1 MPLNIEP
8 LHIGIV
14 AVLIIAALAWY
25 FTRKTKRDDS
35 AAHEM
40 AERIRE
46 GLKESQDAMASDT
59 GGLKNAIA
67 GDEPDVPVLG
77 PQDAVKE
84 DSVDKPEVK
93 LEPEPVQNIVE
104 SAPVEESQTRTESG
118 RSAASVDSAIEAVV
132 YFTPS
137 NGEFFTSEALQK
149 AAQAVETAQ
158 NKDMITIDFYD
169 VDSARW
175 FHDVS
180 MVKNCSQIY
189 LSMLLA
195 NRTKKVDQLA
205 ASIFITLAGQMV
217 IDLNA
222 EANLPDSTSM
232 VERAEHIGSI
242 IKAFDNQLTLK
253 IVCAH
258 DIDRDCLAQAADD
271 CGFAAHEGHFEKS
284 ASDSKEPVMLITPSK
299 TLPNELDLTLDVA
312 LVSAANDPLAQYFAV
327 ANDLCCKIDG
337 MVTDMQGNPVE
348 APAAAII
355 SQQLKE
361 LHVKMA
367 AHGVAAG
374 SNRALRIFSRS

>member
-1 MPLNIEP
+1 MPFNIEP

-14 AVLIIAALAWY
+14 AVLIIAGLAWY

-59 GGLKNAIA
+59 GGLKNAI
-67 GDEPDVPVLG
+67 GMDEPDVPVLS
-77 PQDAVKE
+77 PADAVENAPKL
-84 DSVDKPEVK
+84 EVEV
-93 LEPEPVQNIVE
+93 EPEPEIEVAAPQP
-104 SAPVEESQTRTESG
+104 APVEPAVVRAESG
-118 RSAASVDSAIEAVV
+118 RSAPSVDNAVETVV
-132 YFTPS
+132 YFTPKE
-137 NGEFFTSEALQK
+137 EFFAPEALLK
-149 AAQAVETAQ
+149 VAQAVEGAQ
-158 NKDMITIDFYD
+158 NKELITIDFFD
-169 VDSARW
+169 VATSRW
-175 FHDVS
+175 YHDVS
-180 MVKNCSQIY
+180 MVTKCSQIY

-222 EANLPDSTSM
+222 EAVLPDSAGM
-232 VERAEHIGSI
+232 VERTEHIASI

-258 DIDRDCLAQAADD
+258 DIDKDLLAQAAAD
-271 CGFAAHEGHFEKS
+271 CGFAAHEGHFEKT
-284 ASDSKEPVMLITPSK
+284 AGDSNDPIMLITPSK

-312 LVSAANDPLAQYFAV
+312 LVSAANDPLAMYFSV

-355 SQQLKE
+355 GQQLKE
-361 LHVKMA
+361 LHAKMA
-367 AHGVAAG
+367 AHGVPAG
-374 SNRALRIFSRS
+374 SGRALRIFSRA

>member
-1 MPLNIEP
+1 MPFNIEP

-14 AVLIIAALAWY
+14 AVLIIAGLAWY

-67 GDEPDVPVLG
+67 MDEPEVPVLS
-77 PQDAVKE
+77 PADAVE
-84 DSVDKPEVK
+84 NAPK
-93 LEPEPVQNIVE
+93 LEVEVEPEIEVVAPQPAPAETPVV
-104 SAPVEESQTRTESG
+104 RTESG
-118 RSAASVDSAIEAVV
+118 RSAPSVDNAVEAVV
-132 YFTPS
+132 YFTPKE
-137 NGEFFTSEALQK
+137 EFFAPEALLK

-158 NKDMITIDFYD
+158 NKELITIDFFD
-169 VDSARW
+169 VATSRW
-175 FHDVS
+175 YHDVS
-180 MVKNCSQIY
+180 MVTKCSQIY

-222 EANLPDSTSM
+222 EAVLPDSAGM
-232 VERAEHIGSI
+232 VERTEHIASI

-258 DIDRDCLAQAADD
+258 
-271 CGFAAHEGHFEKS
+271 
-284 ASDSKEPVMLITPSK
+284 
-299 TLPNELDLTLDVA
+299 
-312 LVSAANDPLAQYFAV
+312 
-327 ANDLCCKIDG
+327 
-337 MVTDMQGNPVE
+337 
-348 APAAAII
+348 
-355 SQQLKE
+355 
-361 LHVKMA
+361 
-367 AHGVAAG
+367 
-374 SNRALRIFSRS
+374 

>member
-8 LHIGIV
+8 LHIGII
-14 AVLIIAALAWY
+14 AALIIGALAWY
-25 FTRKTKRDDS
+25 FSR
-35 AAHEM
+35 
-40 AERIRE
+40 
-46 GLKESQDAMASDT
+46 
-59 GGLKNAIA
+59 KNARDNKVGKRKADQITEGMKNLNDSNDELINNIK
-67 GDEPDVPVLG
+67 GDEPDVPVLE
-77 PQDAVKE
+77 PEDAVPK
-84 DSVDKPEVK
+84 DTVDKPVVEPQPEPEPIPNVVD
-93 LEPEPVQNIVE
+93 PEPVQT
-104 SAPVEESQTRTESG
+104 QTRSESG
-118 RSAASVDSAIEAVV
+118 RSAASVDSAIETVV

-137 NGEFFTSEALQK
+137 VGQVFTPEALQK
-149 AAQAVETAQ
+149 AAQAVEAAQ
-158 NKDMITIDFYD
+158 NREMMTIDFYD
-169 VDSARW
+169 VDTGRW

-205 ASIFITLAGQMV
+205 ASIFITLAGQMA

-222 EANLPDSTSM
+222 EADLPDSTSM

-258 DIDRDCLAQAADD
+258 DIDKDCLAQAAAD
-271 CGFAAHEGHFEKS
+271 CGFSAHEGLFEKS
-284 ASDSKEPVMLITPSK
+284 ASDSKEPVMVITPSK
-299 TLPNELDLTLDVA
+299 TLPNELDLMLDVA
-312 LVSAANDPLAQYFAV
+312 MVSAANDPLAQYFAV